1 MADEATTPPT
11 RPLYDVWLKPRRVF
25 REMAAAPITAVDYL
39 LGAAQGVVSWLALS
53 RAQSAG
59 SDTGVAQILGKALIA
74 GPIAGVLGLYLMTAV
89 YTRLGRRAGG
99 VATRNQVFHVLA
111 YSGVPMVLSL
121 GIWLIAALLAG
132 EATFIEVPRADLE
145 TFVVLLLRV
154 QFMSHVLLIGW
165 SLLLQVMGFSEVER
179 LGLRR
184 AFGLWIVG
192 QLLVMLVILFL
203 WILIIGLGI
212 ATPPPPA

>member
-25 REMAAAPITAVDYL
+25 REMAAEPITHVDYL

-59 SDTGVAQILGKALIA
+59 ADTGVAQILGKAFIA

-99 VATRNQVFHVLA
+99 KATRNQVFHVLA

-121 GIWLIAALLAG
+121 GIWLVAALLAG
-132 EATFIEVPRADLE
+132 EATFVEAPRGDLE
-145 TFVVLLLRV
+145 TFVALLLRV
-154 QFMSHVLLIGW
+154 QFLSHVLLIGW
-165 SLLLQVMGFSEVER
+165 SLLLQVMGYSEVQR

-184 AFGLWIVG
+184 AFGIWIVG
-192 QLLVMLVILFL
+192 QLLVMLMILFL